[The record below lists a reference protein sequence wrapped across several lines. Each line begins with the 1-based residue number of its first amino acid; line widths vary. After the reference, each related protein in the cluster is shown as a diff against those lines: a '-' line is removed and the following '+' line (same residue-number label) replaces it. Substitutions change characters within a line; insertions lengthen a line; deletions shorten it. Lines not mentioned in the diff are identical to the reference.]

1 MASKPESQERQA
13 PVQLD
18 RLLDA
23 ANRCL
28 VRQLRVLSR
37 INRHPAQV
45 KSAEAV
51 FKAMLQTQETMA
63 QTHEILTQTKIGA
76 KLQSNPD
83 AENHLAKRVGP
94 PQLDNDGRPK
104 LHWNSDHEATGL
116 LEAKRLHT
124 ERQR

>member
-1 MASKPESQERQA
+1 MEALMASNPEFQEGQA

-23 ANRCL
+23 ADRCL

-37 INRHPAQV
+37 IGGHPAQI

-51 FKAMLQTQETMA
+51 FKTMLQTQETMA

-76 KLQSNPD
+76 ELQSSPD
-83 AENHLAKRVGP
+83 AENHLAKRA
-94 PQLDNDGRPK
+94 PQLDNDGRPRP
-104 LHWNSDHEATGL
+104 HWNSDQEATWL
-116 LEAKRLHT
+116 LGS
-124 ERQR
+124 